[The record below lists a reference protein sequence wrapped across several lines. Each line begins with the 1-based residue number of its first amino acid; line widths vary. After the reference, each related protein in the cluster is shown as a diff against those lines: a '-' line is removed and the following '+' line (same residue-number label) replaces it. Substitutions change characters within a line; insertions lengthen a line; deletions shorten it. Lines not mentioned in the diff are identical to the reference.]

1 MGWPRAKRGRYPVSI
16 NILICQKKKKKRIKI
31 VHHTTLFCNAI
42 SPINIYFLFPIAPQ
56 NILFSEWGKISPLA
70 HSSLKISKFFRSPLV
85 EFMFRNG
92 RDRVTTFSIFF
103 VPYWFRDGTRTDAQQ
118 QLAVVEY
125 VEAAKLNLTKQRIAG
140 RIVDDDT
147 LFFVSVFNSW

>member
-1 MGWPRAKRGRYPVSI
+1 VGKNLPTSPFELEDFK
-16 NILICQKKKKKRIKI
+16 ILQKSTCGIHVPQRSGS
-31 VHHTTLFCNAI
+31 CN
-42 SPINIYFLFPIAPQ
+42 NFL
-56 NILFSEWGKISPLA
+56 N
-70 HSSLKISKFFRSPLV
+70 FFRPLLV
-85 EFMFRNG
+85 
-92 RDRVTTFSIFF
+92 
-103 VPYWFRDGTRTDAQQ
+103 RDGTRTDAQQ